1 MPKVTALVHE
11 LATFEGI
18 EGCALVDAD
27 TGMAWHYAG
36 SWPNIEHIGEAAIE
50 FWRIQDR
57 LAGQLA
63 ALGGLQ
69 SAAYSFSNRV
79 VALFPCSNEPRLVLV
94 CVAVKG
100 PVAWQ
105 KWSPKVA
112 ELRAALAQG
121 ATLNNTGMNAGVNTG
136 DSTGQNTKISVN

>member
-1 MPKVTALVHE
+1 MPKIAALVE
-11 LATFEGI
+11 QMATFEGI
-18 EGCALVDAD
+18 DGCALVEAD
-27 TGMAWHYAG
+27 TGMAWHFAG
-36 SWPNIEHIGEAAIE
+36 SWPNIERIGEAAIE

-79 VALFPCSNEPRLVLV
+79 VALFPCCDEPRLVLV
-94 CVAVKG
+94 CVAAKG

-105 KWSPKVA
+105 NWAPKVA
-112 ELRAALAQG
+112 ELRAVLAQG
-121 ATLNNTGMNAGVNTG
+121 ATLNNTGTNAGVTARQG
-136 DSTGQNTKISVN
+136 HHISAH

>member
-1 MPKVTALVHE
+1 MPKIAALVHQM
-11 LATFEGI
+11 ATFEGI
-18 EGCALVDAD
+18 EGCALVEAD
-27 TGMAWHYAG
+27 TGMAWHFAG
-36 SWPNIEHIGEAAIE
+36 SWPGIEQIGEAAIE

-79 VALFPCSNEPRLVLV
+79 VALFPCADEPRLVLV

-105 KWSPKVA
+105 NWAPKVA
-112 ELRAALAQG
+112 ELRAALAQS
-121 ATLNNTGMNAGVNTG
+121 ATLNNTGANAGS
-136 DSTGQNTKISVN
+136 STHGVPAKA